1 MWKGA
6 SMVNQ
11 GYTYLGGLTM
21 DFEKEVSEI
30 YPWILCV
37 ARRFCRSM
45 QDAEDLAGDTVYK
58 MLINRDK
65 FDVSKPLKPWCL
77 AVMQNT
83 YITQYNRNSLIHF
96 IGYDS
101 AVEDV
106 SSDYASNLAM
116 FNDVVSAIRR
126 CARKSCCMD
135 SLIYCAQGYSYDEIS
150 ELLNVPTG
158 TVRSRISFGRKMLYQ
173 ELDY

>member
-30 YPWILCV
+30 YPWILRV

-83 YITQYNRNSLIHF
+83 YIT
-96 IGYDS
+96 
-101 AVEDV
+101 
-106 SSDYASNLAM
+106 
-116 FNDVVSAIRR
+116 
-126 CARKSCCMD
+126 
-135 SLIYCAQGYSYDEIS
+135 
-150 ELLNVPTG
+150 
-158 TVRSRISFGRKMLYQ
+158 
-173 ELDY
+173 